1 MLRSEGGHGSTG
13 SILSRHEKGK
23 LQFAQGQR
31 SDNECAQDFVVSVS
45 VGML

>member
-1 MLRSEGGHGSTG
+1 MLRSEGGRGST
-13 SILSRHEKGK
+13 LSRHEKGK

-31 SDNECAQDFVVSVS
+31 NDVECAQGFVLSE